1 MDTGAA
7 TVEADQSTGEKPSWD
22 LRAAVCK
29 AGAEALSGLDDDAL
43 MFLLLEAVYPQD
55 IDELF
60 AELYSRYHARVNG
73 WCRRFMSDPQRAD
86 DMTQEVFL
94 RAFRYRTSFRGE
106 ARASTW
112 LFTVTRNYCLTAIRK
127 ANADPATAAALLDPR
142 LKGSSGLE
150 THQRIERTEAFRQ
163 VWKIIES
170 ALTPT
175 EARVMVLHYG
185 HGLPLALIT
194 RHMAFT
200 NPSGAKAYI
209 VNAKRKLA
217 QVLARTNR
225 RRTGAVGT
233 TEPDAMAA

>member
-1 MDTGAA
+1 MCKSEEEG
-7 TVEADQSTGEKPSWD
+7 PSWD

-29 AGAEALSGLDDDAL
+29 AGAQAVGGLDDDTL
-43 MFLLLEAVYPQD
+43 MFLLIEAVYPRD
-55 IDELF
+55 IDEIF

-73 WCRRFMSDPQRAD
+73 WCRRFAGDRERAD

-94 RAFRYRTSFRGE
+94 RAFRYRSSFRGE

-127 ANADPATAAALLDPR
+127 AKSDPSTLAAVLDPR
-142 LKGSSGLE
+142 LGGDSGLE
-150 THQRIERTEAFRQ
+150 TYRGLERDEAFRR
-163 VWKIIES
+163 VWKVIQS

-185 HGLPLALIT
+185 HGLALDLIT
-194 RHMAFT
+194 RQMAFT

-209 VNAKRKLA
+209 VNAKRKLGA
-217 QVLARTNR
+217 VLARR
-225 RRTGAVGT
+225 GRGRARAIGRTDSA
-233 TEPDAMAA
+233 PLAA